1 MKVRSAYMR
10 PPWGFEVR
18 TVDLPDTPPPGEVI
32 VQVEACGVCGSDLNS
47 AAATAGT
54 WQAFGHEVAG
64 VVRQVGAGVT
74 HVTPG
79 QHVVLESSSFCGT
92 CALCRNGRVDLC
104 NKAANF
110 WGRPAMGFSESMLAP
125 ACCVVPYEGLDPVTA
140 SLTEA
145 AGVAF
150 DMVKT
155 AGVQL
160 GDRVALVGPGP
171 IGLMAIPLL
180 LRSGAARV
188 LCIGH
193 GHSVK
198 RLDAARALGAESLA
212 LDGPLDGAATLHKT
226 FDHVLVTA
234 PVAFIPPALALLSYG
249 GVLTYIGI
257 GTGGGQIAFD
267 ANDFHFR
274 KLQLRASFA
283 SPAIYFPVVLDLL
296 RAGIIPGGLMV
307 SHRFGLD
314 QIDAAMTAG
323 RDHKAETIKVV
334 VTP

>member
-1 MKVRSAYMR
+1 MC
-10 PPWGFEVR
+10 PPWSFEVR
-18 TVDLPDTPPPGEVI
+18 TVDLPDTPPQGEVL
-32 VQVEACGVCGSDLNS
+32 VEVEACGVCGSDLNS
-47 AAATAGT
+47 AAATTGS

-64 VVRQVGAGVT
+64 VVRQVGEGVT
-74 HVTPG
+74 NVTPG

-110 WGRPAMGFSESMLAP
+110 WGRPAMGFSEHMLAP

-145 AGVAF
+145 AGVSF

-180 LRSGAARV
+180 LRSGAAQV
-188 LCIGH
+188 LCIGRAH
-193 GHSVK
+193 GTK
-198 RLDAARALGAESLA
+198 RLDVARALGAETLA
-212 LDGPLDGAATLHKT
+212 MDGPLDRQPGLLKA
-226 FDHVLVTA
+226 FNHVLVTA
-234 PVAFIPPALALLSYG
+234 PVSCIPPALSLLAYG

-257 GTGGGQIAFD
+257 GTSGGQISFD

-296 RAGIIPGGLMV
+296 RTGIISGPQLI
-307 SHRFGLD
+307 SHRFALEE
-314 QIDAAMTAG
+314 IEAAMTAG
-323 RDHKAETIKVV
+323 RDHKAETVKVV

>member
-1 MKVRSAYMR
+1 MRTRSAYMC
-10 PPWGFEVR
+10 PPWSFEVR
-18 TVDLPDTPPPGEVI
+18 SVDLPDTPPPGEI
-32 VQVEACGVCGSDLNS
+32 LVQVEACGVCGSDMNS
-47 AAATAGT
+47 AAATTGA

-64 VVRQVGAGVT
+64 VVRQAGAGVT
-74 HVTPG
+74 NVAPG
-79 QHVVLESSSFCGT
+79 QRVVLESSSFCGT

-104 NKAANF
+104 NKAPNF
-110 WGRPAMGFSESMLAP
+110 WGRPAMGFSTFMLAP
-125 ACCVVPYEGLDPVTA
+125 ACCAVPYEGLDPVLA

-160 GDRVALVGPGP
+160 GDRVALIGPGP

-188 LCIGH
+188 LCMGRSR
-193 GHSVK
+193 GAK
-198 RLDAARALGAESLA
+198 RLEAARALGAETLAVDGA
-212 LDGPLDGAATLHKT
+212 LDGQTSLLKG
-226 FDHVLVTA
+226 FNHVLVTA
-234 PVAFIPPALALLSYG
+234 PVSFIPPALSLLAYG

-257 GTGGGQIAFD
+257 GTSGGQISFD

-283 SPAIYFPVVLDLL
+283 SPAIYFPVVLELL
-296 RAGIIPGGLMV
+296 RTGIIPGGLIV

-314 QIDAAMTAG
+314 QIDAAMKAG

>member
-1 MKVRSAYMR
+1 MKTRSAYMC
-10 PPWGFEVR
+10 PPWSFEVR
-18 TVDLPDTPPPGEVI
+18 SVDLPDTPPPGEI
-32 VQVEACGVCGSDLNS
+32 LVQVEACGVCGSDMNS
-47 AAATAGT
+47 AAATTGT

-74 HVTPG
+74 NVAPG
-79 QHVVLESSSFCGT
+79 QRVVLESSSFCGT

-104 NKAANF
+104 NKAPNF
-110 WGRPAMGFSESMLAP
+110 WGRPAMGFSTCMLAP
-125 ACCVVPYEGLDPVTA
+125 ACCAVPYEGLDPVLA

-145 AGVAF
+145 AGVSF

-171 IGLMAIPLL
+171 IGLMSIPLL

-188 LCIGH
+188 LCMGRSH
-193 GHSVK
+193 GAK
-198 RLDAARALGAESLA
+198 RLEAARALGAETLAVDGA
-212 LDGPLDGAATLHKT
+212 LDGQTSLLKG
-226 FDHVLVTA
+226 FNHVLVTA
-234 PVAFIPPALALLSYG
+234 PVSFIPPALSLLAYG
-249 GVLTYIGI
+249 GILTYIGI
-257 GTGGGQIAFD
+257 GTSGGRISFD

-283 SPAIYFPVVLDLL
+283 SPAIYFPVVLELL

-314 QIDAAMTAG
+314 QIDAAMKAG